1 MKVRRYFAPS
11 MREALEAVRKEQG
24 VDALI
29 LSNRNVEG
37 GIEIMI
43 ATEAVDQADLESL
56 RRAPAKRVA
65 TPPDSSVA
73 VAAAGPAATQD
84 LWTHPDTVVQ
94 MRRELGAIKGLIE
107 QQLSNFAWQDFRGR
121 HPLQARL
128 LDALT
133 RMGFAAHLG
142 QQVVSAIDDTT
153 DYDIAWQQ
161 VLGVLHDGIRRAED
175 PLRHGGVAAFCGA
188 TGVGKTTLVSKL
200 AARYALSHGTDA
212 VALISAD
219 EQRLGAHHQLRT
231 FGRLL
236 GIQVETARDQASL
249 EACLRTLENKSLV
262 LIDLPGYAPAD
273 GQFGQCALDLCDL
286 GDAIQLY
293 LVTTAT
299 TEYLALKRIIKA
311 FAKVPLAG
319 CCLTKLDEAAAFGAA
334 LSMLYE
340 ARLALCYVSE
350 GQQVPDDNLQM
361 TRHHLIQRA
370 EALSAQHAPPS
381 AASTFEPVFA
391 L

>member
-1 MKVRRYFAPS
+1 
-11 MREALEAVRKEQG
+11 
-24 VDALI
+24 LI

-37 GIEIMI
+37 GIEIMT
-43 ATEAVDQADLESL
+43 ATGQVDAAEIESMT
-56 RRAPAKRVA
+56 RRATKPAVA
-65 TPPDSSVA
+65 PDS
-73 VAAAGPAATQD
+73 AAAAQD

-94 MRRELGAIKGLIE
+94 MQRELGAIKGLIE
-107 QQLSNFAWQDFRGR
+107 QQLSSFAWQDFRGR

-128 LDALT
+128 MDALT

-153 DYDIAWQQ
+153 DYNTAWQQ
-161 VLGVLHDGIRRAED
+161 VLGVLHDGIHSTED

-200 AARYALSHGTDA
+200 AARYALAEGTDKVA
-212 VALISAD
+212 VISAD

-249 EACLRTLENKSLV
+249 QACLRTLQNKPLV

-273 GQFGQCALDLCDL
+273 GQFAQHGLDLCAL
-286 GDAIQLY
+286 GEAVQLY

-299 TEYLALKRIIKA
+299 TEYLALKRIVKA

-319 CCLTKLDEAAAFGAA
+319 CCLSKLDEAAAFGAA

-340 ARLALCYVSE
+340 SRLPLTYISE
-350 GQQVPDDNLQM
+350 GQQVPDDNLRM
-361 TRHHLIQRA
+361 TRHQLIQRA
-370 EALSAQHAPPS
+370 EFLSVQYAPPCAVATPEPAFVLSAAM
-381 AASTFEPVFA
+381 
-391 L
+391 

>member
-37 GIEIMI
+37 GIEIMT
-43 ATEAVDQADLESL
+43 ATGQMDEAEIESMT
-56 RRAPAKRVA
+56 RRAAKPPASDSVA
-65 TPPDSSVA
+65 T
-73 VAAAGPAATQD
+73 TQN

-94 MRRELGAIKGLIE
+94 MQRELGAIKGLIE
-107 QQLSNFAWQDFRGR
+107 QQLSSFAWQDFRGR

-128 LDALT
+128 MDGLT

-142 QQVVSAIDDTT
+142 QQVVSVIDDTT
-153 DYDIAWQQ
+153 DYDTAWQQ
-161 VLGVLHDGIRRAED
+161 VLGVLHDGLRSTED

-200 AARYALSHGTDA
+200 AARYALAHGTAA
-212 VALISAD
+212 VAVISAD

-249 EACLRTLENKSLV
+249 AACLRTLENKSLV

-273 GQFGQCALDLCDL
+273 GQSGQGALDLCDL
-286 GDAIQLY
+286 GDAVQLY

-299 TEYLALKRIIKA
+299 TEYLALKRILKA

-319 CCLTKLDEAAAFGAA
+319 CCLSKLDEAAAFGAA

-340 ARLALCYVSE
+340 SRLPLTYISE
-350 GQQVPDDNLQM
+350 GQQVPDDNLRM
-361 TRHHLIQRA
+361 TRHQLIQRA
-370 EALSAQHAPPS
+370 ETLSMQYAPPGAIPTPEPAFALSAAM
-381 AASTFEPVFA
+381 
-391 L
+391 